1 MDYLQYILEIVFVIL
16 YITFFSFIFNKK
28 VEGII
33 IILLLILSFFAGGKT
48 INDLYKSNLA
58 IKFDFLRDTKPDNN
72 ITFIQRLLNI
82 ISNISLPLWILTSFP
97 ILLSTIS
104 LLLIILTILHVKKKE
119 KNYSSIGTIN
129 LKGKYRKLLNGYKI
143 LFICNFVFI
152 VLFIL
157 GSILSNTSKNP
168 NSILLLM
175 LAILYIII
183 SVISGI
189 MMADSTKMF
198 KIRTSNLISS

>member
-1 MDYLQYILEIVFVIL
+1 MDYLQYILEIVFIIL

-58 IKFDFLRDTKPDNN
+58 IKFDFLRDTKPDYD

-104 LLLIILTILHVKKKE
+104 LLLIILTILHVKNKE

-129 LKGKYRKLLNGYKI
+129 LKGKYRKLLNDYKI

>member
-1 MDYLQYILEIVFVIL
+1 MELPPILETVFFIL

-33 IILLLILSFFAGGKT
+33 LILLLILTFFAGGKT
-48 INDLYKSNLA
+48 INDLYKSKIT
-58 IKFDFLRDTKPDNN
+58 IKFDFLKDIKSDYD
-72 ITFIQRLLNI
+72 ISFIGRLLNI
-82 ISNISLPLWILTSFP
+82 VSNISLPIWILTSFP

-119 KNYSSIGTIN
+119 KNYSSIGTIK
-129 LKGKYRKLLNGYKI
+129 LKGKYRKLLDNYKI

-152 VLFIL
+152 VLFVL
-157 GSILSNTSKNP
+157 GSILSNTSQNP

-175 LAILYIII
+175 LSILYIII

-189 MMADSTKMF
+189 MMSDSTKMF
-198 KIRTSNLISS
+198 KIRTSNLISN